1 MSATIAKQILNKTTK
16 KPPNELAR
24 YLQISMKSLDQRN
37 FKELTVYLGLF
48 YYRDLPQQNKI
59 SIHVPF
65 GENGPVL

>member
-1 MSATIAKQILNKTTK
+1 MSATIAKRIFNKTTK
-16 KPPNELAR
+16 KSPNELAR
-24 YLQISMKSLDQRN
+24 YLKISMKSLYQRN

-48 YYRDLPQQNKI
+48 YYSDFPQQNKI

>member
-1 MSATIAKQILNKTTK
+1 
-16 KPPNELAR
+16 
-24 YLQISMKSLDQRN
+24 MKSLYQRN

-48 YYRDLPQQNKI
+48 YYSDFPQQNKI